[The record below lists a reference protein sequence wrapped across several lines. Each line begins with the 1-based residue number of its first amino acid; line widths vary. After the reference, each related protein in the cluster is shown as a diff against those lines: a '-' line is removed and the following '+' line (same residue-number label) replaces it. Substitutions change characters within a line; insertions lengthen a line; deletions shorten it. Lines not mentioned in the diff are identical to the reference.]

1 MKQLITLVYSIEYVP
16 CLKHNVKHFTY
27 ICPRHPLQMTNFTE
41 SQTSSLL
48 ITIGSPGTMS
58 FEVSNKWL

>member
-27 ICPRHPLQMTNFTE
+27 IEGRTAFVPV
-41 SQTSSLL
+41 
-48 ITIGSPGTMS
+48 TIYR
-58 FEVSNKWL
+58 